1 MRLQRFAKKTIE
13 QTSTTIATL
22 AIVVLIFLTSCQE
35 KQFNAPAIECR
46 DSLAV
51 MSTYGVSTLISDSGR
66 ISYKID
72 AEEWFVF
79 DKRQP
84 PYWAF
89 EKGVYL
95 EKYDHELN
103 IEATIQCDTAY
114 YYSEQKLWKLI
125 GNVDIRN
132 PKDERFFTDLMYWD
146 QEKELIYSDAYIKI
160 EQEDQ
165 VTEGVGFSSNQSMTV
180 WEIKN
185 TKGIYA
191 IKEEE

>member
-1 MRLQRFAKKTIE
+1 MRAQRSVNRIIRFIG
-13 QTSTTIATL
+13 TTAAAL
-22 AIVVLIFLTSCQE
+22 AVVVPIFVTSCNSVQE
-35 KQFNAPAIECR
+35 ESVMIENR
-46 DSLAV
+46 DSMAV
-51 MSTYGVSTLISDSGR
+51 MSTYGVRTIISDSGR
-66 ISYKID
+66 ISYRID
-72 AEEWFVF
+72 AEEWLIF
-79 DKRQP
+79 DRRQT

>member
-1 MRLQRFAKKTIE
+1 MRLQRFAKKLIK
-13 QTSTTIATL
+13 QTSTTTAN
-22 AIVVLIFLTSCQE
+22 AAVVVLIFLTSCQE

-95 EKYDHELN
+95 EKYDHDLN
-103 IEATIQCDTAY
+103 IEATIKCDTAY

-146 QEKELIYSDAYIKI
+146 QDKELIYSDAYIKI

>member
-1 MRLQRFAKKTIE
+1 MRLQRFAKKLIE
-13 QTSTTIATL
+13 QTSTTTANV
-22 AIVVLIFLTSCQE
+22 AVVVLIFLTSCQE

-95 EKYDHELN
+95 EKYDHDLN
-103 IEATIQCDTAY
+103 IEATIKCDTAY

-132 PKDERFFTDLMYWD
+132 PKDERFFTNLMFWD
-146 QEKELIYSDAYIKI
+146 QDKELIYSDAYIKI

-165 VTEGVGFSSNQSMTV
+165 VTEGIGFSSNQSMTV